1 MKILEKKMIVD
12 KQGGALIFLLGG
24 MFVML
29 GLAVV
34 LIGIA
39 FGAYVIPFGLVPV
52 AIGLT
57 TIILQIQKNKKLGD
71 DSVSIT
77 IKKLAYVK
85 EIVGY
90 KLITYSLVFED
101 NTEIESRYLKPK
113 SLPGDPFYFVEI
125 MGTSK
130 SNNKAFPCDEYELAD
145 DLKDFLVKR

>member
-71 DSVSIT
+71 DSIRIT
-77 IKKLAYVK
+77 IKKLS
-85 EIVGY
+85 IFINFLTFSIY
-90 KLITYSLVFED
+90 KISS
-101 NTEIESRYLKPK
+101 I
-113 SLPGDPFYFVEI
+113 I
-125 MGTSK
+125 
-130 SNNKAFPCDEYELAD
+130 
-145 DLKDFLVKR
+145 

>member
-12 KQGGALIFLLGG
+12 KTGSALIFLLGG
-24 MFVML
+24 MFIML

-39 FGAYVIPFGLVPV
+39 FGAYVIPLGLVPM
-52 AIGLT
+52 AIGLAF
-57 TIILQIQKNKKLGD
+57 IILQIQKNKKLKMD
-71 DSVSIT
+71 NIRIT

-125 MGTSK
+125 VGTAK

-145 DLKDFLVKR
+145 DLKNFIVR